1 MTRKEALEAL
11 LVKVETG
18 EFPSKWR
25 LLNEAGLAHN
35 SYGLHLPGYASD
47 AYSGSLD
54 AAKALHEAVLPLWVV
69 SSFSIWGPDSSIEI
83 YGTHTENGEGWWH
96 THGDGREIGRSESPA
111 RAWLIAIIK
120 ALIAECE
127 E

>member
-1 MTRKEALEAL
+1 MTRKEALKAL
-11 LVKVETG
+11 LAEV
-18 EFPSKWR
+18 
-25 LLNEAGLAHN
+25 EAGA
-35 SYGLHLPGYASD
+35 ASD
-47 AYSGSLD
+47 KLGPIMMGHLNGAKQIYAMRAYNGSLD

-83 YGTHTENGEGWWH
+83 SGTHTENGEGWWH

-111 RAWLIAIIK
+111 CAWLIAIIK
-120 ALIAECE
+120 ALISECE